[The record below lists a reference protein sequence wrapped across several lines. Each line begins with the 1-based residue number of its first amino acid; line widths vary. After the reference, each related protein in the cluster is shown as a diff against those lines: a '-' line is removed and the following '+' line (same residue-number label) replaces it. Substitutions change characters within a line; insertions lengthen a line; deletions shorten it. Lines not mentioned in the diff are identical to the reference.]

1 MPLDALPEPF
11 LRTILEQIAMLL
23 LAACNG
29 DLSTAREA
37 AVAIVTAHDPKTE
50 AELRYVA
57 RIICFSLQA
66 CEALAQAANPDLPLH
81 RVLRLRTG
89 AVSLSREAQKA
100 ERSLE
105 KLREAR
111 LAGLPDDPGVQPEPE
126 PEPPSVEKPTAPIV
140 DNRKIAAYAKAHGL
154 TWTQAMNQRNRE
166 RNLAA
171 RQAKEARRAQTNPAP
186 AFA

>member
-1 MPLDALPEPF
+1 MPLDALPDPF

-29 DLSTAREA
+29 DLSTARKA
-37 AVAIVTAHDPKTE
+37 AEAIVTAHDPKTE
-50 AELRYVA
+50 AELRFVA

-66 CEALAQAANPDLPLH
+66 CGALAQAADPDMPLH

-111 LAGLPDDPGVQPEPE
+111 RACLPEDQGVQPEPN
-126 PEPPSVEKPTAPIV
+126 PEPPSVETPAAPAG

-171 RQAKEARRAQTNPAP
+171 RRTKEARRAETNSAP